1 MAGMDDWSPVETTL
15 DEPVSETIRRDLR
28 EVGAKLKLVLLPR
41 ASQHGVLD
49 RLKEWDLWGP
59 LAVCLTLSIAL
70 SAGAP
75 ESQRALVFAAV
86 FVVVGDCVEINQC
99 VGWPCWLRRA
109 VRNRH
114 RHAIEQASRRWTR
127 RKMFIST
134 QVWAGAAIVT
144 LNAQLLGGRISF
156 FQSVCVLGYSIFPL
170 DCGAFACLLLHALTR
185 SFLLRLAVVGTC
197 FAWSTRVSVVF
208 FSEIIEAKRRA
219 LAIYPVFGFYA
230 FLAWMILIMGN

>member
-109 VRNRH
+109 VRR
-114 RHAIEQASRRWTR
+114 TR
-127 RKMFIST
+127 RKILIST

>member
-86 FVVVGDCVEINQC
+86 FVVVGAGVEINQK
-99 VGWPCWLRRA
+99 
-109 VRNRH
+109 RH
-114 RHAIEQASRRWTR
+114 RHAIERASRRCTR
-127 RKMFIST
+127 RKIFTST

>member
-1 MAGMDDWSPVETTL
+1 MAW
-15 DEPVSETIRRDLR
+15 RR
-28 EVGAKLKLVLLPR
+28 
-41 ASQHGVLD
+41 
-49 RLKEWDLWGP
+49 
-59 LAVCLTLSIAL
+59 
-70 SAGAP
+70 
-75 ESQRALVFAAV
+75 
-86 FVVVGDCVEINQC
+86 
-99 VGWPCWLRRA
+99 RR
-109 VRNRH
+109 N
-114 RHAIEQASRRWTR
+114 IFT
-127 RKMFIST
+127 ST

>member
-1 MAGMDDWSPVETTL
+1 MAGMDVWSPVETTL

-86 FVVVGDCVEINQC
+86 FVV
-99 VGWPCWLRRA
+99 
-109 VRNRH
+109 
-114 RHAIEQASRRWTR
+114 
-127 RKMFIST
+127 
-134 QVWAGAAIVT
+134 VWAGAAIVT

>member
-1 MAGMDDWSPVETTL
+1 MDDWSPVETTL

-86 FVVVGDCVEINQC
+86 FVV
-99 VGWPCWLRRA
+99 
-109 VRNRH
+109 
-114 RHAIEQASRRWTR
+114 
-127 RKMFIST
+127 
-134 QVWAGAAIVT
+134 VWAGAAIVT

>member
-1 MAGMDDWSPVETTL
+1 MAGMEDWSPVETTL

-86 FVVVGDCVEINQC
+86 FVV
-99 VGWPCWLRRA
+99 
-109 VRNRH
+109 
-114 RHAIEQASRRWTR
+114 
-127 RKMFIST
+127 
-134 QVWAGAAIVT
+134 VWAGAAIVT

>member
-1 MAGMDDWSPVETTL
+1 MDDWSPVETTL

-86 FVVVGDCVEINQC
+86 FVVVCELCGNQQVC
-99 VGWPCWLRRA
+99 S
-109 VRNRH
+109 NRH
-114 RHAIEQASRRWTR
+114 RHAIERASRRWTR
-127 RKMFIST
+127 RNIFIST

>member
-75 ESQRALVFAAV
+75 ENTTQQA
-86 FVVVGDCVEINQC
+86 C
-99 VGWPCWLRRA
+99 VGQGAGRLRPGESGQ
-109 VRNRH
+109 RH
-114 RHAIEQASRRWTR
+114 LLAS
-127 RKMFIST
+127 K
-134 QVWAGAAIVT
+134 AGILASP
-144 LNAQLLGGRISF
+144 LAQKPKS
-156 FQSVCVLGYSIFPL
+156 
-170 DCGAFACLLLHALTR
+170 
-185 SFLLRLAVVGTC
+185 
-197 FAWSTRVSVVF
+197 W
-208 FSEIIEAKRRA
+208 
-219 LAIYPVFGFYA
+219 
-230 FLAWMILIMGN
+230 

>member
-99 VGWPCWLRRA
+99 VGCRRHVEGVKGHA
-109 VRNRH
+109 V
-114 RHAIEQASRRWTR
+114 
-127 RKMFIST
+127 KF
-134 QVWAGAAIVT
+134 
-144 LNAQLLGGRISF
+144 
-156 FQSVCVLGYSIFPL
+156 
-170 DCGAFACLLLHALTR
+170 
-185 SFLLRLAVVGTC
+185 
-197 FAWSTRVSVVF
+197 
-208 FSEIIEAKRRA
+208 
-219 LAIYPVFGFYA
+219 
-230 FLAWMILIMGN
+230 

>member
-59 LAVCLTLSIAL
+59 LAVCLALSIAL
-70 SAGAP
+70 SASAP
-75 ESQRALVFAAV
+75 ASQASLVFASV
-86 FVVVGDCVEINQC
+86 FVVVWV
-99 VGWPCWLRRA
+99 
-109 VRNRH
+109 
-114 RHAIEQASRRWTR
+114 
-127 RKMFIST
+127 
-134 QVWAGAAIVT
+134 GAAVVT

-156 FQSVCVLGYSIFPL
+156 FQSVCILGYSIFPL
-170 DCGAFACLLLHALTR
+170 TIGAALCLALHPVTKSA
-185 SFLLRLAVVGTC
+185 LLRLAVVGVC

-230 FLAWMILIMGN
+230 FLAWMILIQ

>member
-86 FVVVGDCVEINQC
+86 FVVVLRLCGNQPVC
-99 VGWPCWLRRA
+99 RVDTLSHFSAMTWPSWLRRA
-109 VRNRH
+109 ARNRH
-114 RHAIEQASRRWTR
+114 RHAIEQASRR
-127 RKMFIST
+127 
-134 QVWAGAAIVT
+134 
-144 LNAQLLGGRISF
+144 
-156 FQSVCVLGYSIFPL
+156 
-170 DCGAFACLLLHALTR
+170 
-185 SFLLRLAVVGTC
+185 
-197 FAWSTRVSVVF
+197 
-208 FSEIIEAKRRA
+208 
-219 LAIYPVFGFYA
+219 
-230 FLAWMILIMGN
+230 

>member
-86 FVVVGDCVEINQC
+86 FVVVGDCVEIN
-99 VGWPCWLRRA
+99 R

-127 RKMFIST
+127 RHIFTST

>member
-1 MAGMDDWSPVETTL
+1 M
-15 DEPVSETIRRDLR
+15 
-28 EVGAKLKLVLLPR
+28 
-41 ASQHGVLD
+41 
-49 RLKEWDLWGP
+49 KEWDLWGP

-86 FVVVGDCVEINQC
+86 FVV
-99 VGWPCWLRRA
+99 
-109 VRNRH
+109 
-114 RHAIEQASRRWTR
+114 
-127 RKMFIST
+127 
-134 QVWAGAAIVT
+134 VWAGAAIVT